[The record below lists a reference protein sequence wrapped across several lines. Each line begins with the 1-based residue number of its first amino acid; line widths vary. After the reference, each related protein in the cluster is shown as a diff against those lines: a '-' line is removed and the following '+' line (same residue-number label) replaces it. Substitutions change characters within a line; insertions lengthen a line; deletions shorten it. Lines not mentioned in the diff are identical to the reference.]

1 MTVRVWTPRKVY
13 KRGEI
18 VEIFIQGNRD
28 FYARI
33 VNIDSQGNITQLL
46 PNDHRNINLFQ
57 GSRVYKIPDIGD
69 RFTIKVRAPYGKDQ
83 VVVYASD
90 VPLGQVETKSVGQ
103 GLRQFSG
110 TRYRLGV
117 QTRALFITPQPVGSH
132 VGAEFYEA
140 TWELKTV
147 DR

>member
-1 MTVRVWTPRKVY
+1 MGLKALSRCLIRKTHGFEGNRYHIWIKAEVEYVLRSKGQEPKASKIMSPEGPLTVRVWTPRKVY

-57 GSRVYKIPDIGD
+57 GSRVYKIPDTGD
-69 RFTIKVRAPYGKDQ
+69 RFTIKVRGPIRRRPGC
-83 VVVYASD
+83 
-90 VPLGQVETKSVGQ
+90 
-103 GLRQFSG
+103 GLCQRCSL
-110 TRYRLGV
+110 R
-117 QTRALFITPQPVGSH
+117 SS
-132 VGAEFYEA
+132 
-140 TWELKTV
+140 
-147 DR
+147 